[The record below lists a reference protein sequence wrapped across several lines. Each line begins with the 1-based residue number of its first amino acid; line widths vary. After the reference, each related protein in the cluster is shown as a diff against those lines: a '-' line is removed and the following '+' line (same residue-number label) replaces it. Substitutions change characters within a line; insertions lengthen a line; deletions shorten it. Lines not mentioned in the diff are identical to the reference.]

1 MDLSTFAGTEFP
13 PIFPLLLL
21 RRRWRGRR
29 QLGRQCRRPRHP
41 LPTSGPR
48 PWRLTSAGGLEG
60 FALLCQLRLHPPPGA
75 PRSVPSGLPCTAG
88 SGQDHL
94 ETFNFT
100 AWFLSTSLQR
110 ISYTSIKYPLFF
122 PLFPVITTI
131 EYIEVK
137 TINIPK
143 CVILKR
149 KTLFHFW
156 WMRQFSNDCLV
167 VSSLQSNQYFSPLSP
182 LIHVT

>member
-1 MDLSTFAGTEFP
+1 MARKTTARKTMPAP
-13 PIFPLLLL
+13 PAPATNFWSMAMTAEVG
-21 RRRWRGRR
+21 WRIGRF
-29 QLGRQCRRPRHP
+29 
-41 LPTSGPR
+41 S
-48 PWRLTSAGGLEG
+48 SAL
-60 FALLCQLRLHPPPGA
+60 LLCQLRLHPPPGA

-149 KTLFHFW
+149 KTLFHF
-156 WMRQFSNDCLV
+156 
-167 VSSLQSNQYFSPLSP
+167 
-182 LIHVT
+182 